1 LSGTTLELYTPSIY
15 SNIICGQNNY
25 LGMVKEVKIG
35 ISAAKFLGKT
45 PRKRFNDYNR
55 PSCEG

>member
-1 LSGTTLELYTPSIY
+1 MVY
-15 SNIICGQNNY
+15 GQSNY